1 MMHVVSVA
9 TVGFLTALM
18 PGGDLQTLQASN
30 LEDWTAAVTLPPQL
44 TEPVFIPT
52 PEMTTIARQYLEA
65 IATLGFSTDEQ
76 GIWLQVGNEIV
87 LDHAGTTALSA
98 ASLTKIA
105 TTLVALDEWGVDHT
119 FTTTIA
125 ATGPVVDGVLQGNL
139 VVRGGGDPFMVWE
152 EAIAIGN
159 ALNQVGIREVSGDLV
174 ITGPFSMN
182 YEIDSITAGELF
194 YQAVNADLWGY
205 EIETQYQT
213 LPEGTARPEVAIAG
227 TIQPATQL
235 PSSMSPILTRESLP
249 LSQIL
254 KSMNIYSNNIMS
266 EVLADSLGGATVL
279 AERAAAIAEVPSA
292 EIQLINGSGLG
303 EDNKVSPRAAVTM
316 LQAIQ
321 RYVEPSQ
328 LNVADLFPV
337 AGRDGGTL
345 LDRNIPSLAAV
356 KTGTLNEVSALAG
369 AIPTRDRGVIWFALI
384 NRGWDLDGFRQ
395 QQDVLLQQVI
405 DVWNP
410 VAIAPDELRPD
421 NTPNPAELLGA
432 SDRTQVMSSVVSTTA
447 TPDPAS
453 ASNPSSSTAAERN
466 TVEPNQERSNDGSL
480 AF

>member
-1 MMHVVSVA
+1 MMHFVSAA
-9 TVGFLTALM
+9 TLSFLTALI
-18 PGGDLQTLQASN
+18 PGDDLRTLHASN
-30 LEDWTAAVTLPPQL
+30 LGNWIEEVTLLQPL
-44 TEPVFIPT
+44 AEPILKPT
-52 PEMTTIARQYLEA
+52 PELTAIARQYLDA
-65 IATLGFSTDEQ
+65 IETLGFSAEDQ

-87 LDHAGTTALSA
+87 LDYEGTTALSA

-105 TTLVALDEWGVDHT
+105 TTLVSLDEWGADHR

-125 ATGPVVDGVLQGNL
+125 ATGPTVDGVLQGNL
-139 VVRGGGDPFMVWE
+139 VVQGGGDPFMVWE

-159 ALNQVGIREVSGDLV
+159 ALNQAGIQEVSGDLV
-174 ITGPFSMN
+174 ITGPFIMN
-182 YEIDSITAGELF
+182 YEIDPITAGELF
-194 YQAVNADLWGY
+194 YQALNADLWGY

-213 LPEGTARPEVAIAG
+213 LPEGTARPQVAIAG

-266 EVLADSLGGATVL
+266 EVLAESLGGATLL
-279 AERAAAIAEVPSA
+279 AERAAAIAAVPSN

-303 EDNKVSPRAAVTM
+303 EENRVSPRATVAM

-321 RYVEPSQ
+321 RYVEPEQ

-345 LDRNIPSLAAV
+345 LDRDIPELAAV
-356 KTGTLNEVSALAG
+356 KTGTLNQVSALAG
-369 AIPTRDRGVIWFALI
+369 AIPTRDRGVVWFALI
-384 NRGWDLDGFRQ
+384 NRGWDLDSFRQ
-395 QQDVLLQQVI
+395 QQDILLQQVL

-410 VAIAPDELRPD
+410 VLTVPIELRSD

-432 SDRTQVMSSVVSTTA
+432 SDRTQLMVPVVSTTA
-447 TPDPAS
+447 VDSSVSPALDT
-453 ASNPSSSTAAERN
+453 PSSRNPEAERSDN
-466 TVEPNQERSNDGSL
+466 SALE
-480 AF
+480 F